1 MYTDLIT
8 TAIDYAGSPYRNIK
22 GIRKS
27 QSLFDDL
34 AVDEEDILAA
44 YRADAIGKTVSSTP
58 LLTGPF
64 DYGAL
69 ITYPFL
75 PQDWQQTRFSDGT
88 LFSVWYGSEEIE
100 TTVYETVY
108 HWQRFLFD
116 SFPSENRTIRA
127 DRRIFSVQCKGI
139 LIDLRGKELDWPALV
154 DRSSYQFTQ
163 ALGHYLHG
171 QNQNGLL
178 VGSARCRGTNCA
190 AFTPRLLSNP
200 VNICYLTYIT
210 NPALGARVGV
220 EREPGSEWMTVNGD
234 ALT

>member
-22 GIRKS
+22 SIRES

-44 YRADAIGKTVSSTP
+44 NSADALGKPVSPTP
-58 LLTGPF
+58 LLTRPF
-64 DYGAL
+64 DYDAL

-75 PQDWQQTRFSDGT
+75 PENWQQTRFSDGT
-88 LFSVWYGSEEIE
+88 LFGVWYGSEEIE

-108 HWQRFLFD
+108 HWRRFLFD
-116 SFPSENRTIRA
+116 SFPSENRTIRG

-139 LIDLRGKELDWPALV
+139 LIDLRGRELEWPALV

-178 VGSARCRGTNCA
+178 VGSARCRGANCA

-200 VNICYLTYIT
+200 VDICYLTYIT
-210 NPALGARVGV
+210 NPAREAEVRV
-220 EREPGSEWMTVNGD
+220 ERESGSVWMTVNGD